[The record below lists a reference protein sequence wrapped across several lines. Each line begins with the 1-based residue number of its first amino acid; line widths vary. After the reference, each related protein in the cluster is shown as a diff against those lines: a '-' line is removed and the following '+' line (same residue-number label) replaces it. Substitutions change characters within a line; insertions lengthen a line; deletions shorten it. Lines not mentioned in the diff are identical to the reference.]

1 MIAPSLPRT
10 TVQIS
15 AQENLRMVVY
25 VLGRP
30 AQGEMIVTLLK
41 DNDEVKFS
49 ILTDCYL
56 SVSRHV
62 RKFANWCRT
71 IGIDHFDAM
80 IFTHPDVDHCTGV
93 CELIKEMDAEHT
105 SMLFIPNQMFSV
117 SEVSEAKIRGPF
129 QKISDEYVKNGRLYL
144 QMRKPSERSVMFE
157 LEFQSPLQDTTI
169 MQFVQ
174 IATDEYYICAH
185 NLHRKPKAS
194 HNDLSL
200 AYSIRY
206 NNQNFLYCA
215 DIPGEYVRLMDNEY
229 LRNVRF
235 VKIPHHGS
243 RRCEQLPARLL
254 ANGHRRVVSATTT
267 FHGKAKRKR
276 LPHDEVLSLYKEMG
290 EVYCT
295 GPNVSVASE
304 YEYGGIRIDCCL
316 SNNEIETTCFGNAYQ
331 YVTS

>member
-1 MIAPSLPRT
+1 MIAASPPLPRT
-10 TVQIS
+10 TLLIS
-15 AQENLRMVVY
+15 SRENLRMVVY

-62 RKFANWCRT
+62 KKFTNWCKT
-71 IGIDHFDAM
+71 IGVNHFDAM
-80 IFTHPDVDHCTGV
+80 IFTHPDIDHCTGI
-93 CELIKEMDAEHT
+93 CDLIEEMDTEHT

-117 SEVSEAKIRGPF
+117 SEISEAKIMNPF
-129 QKISDEYVKNGRLYL
+129 REISDEYDKNGRLYL
-144 QMRKPSERSVMFE
+144 QMRKPLERNIMFE
-157 LEFQSPLQDTTI
+157 LEFLSPLQDGSK

-206 NNQNFLYCA
+206 NGQNFLYCA
-215 DIPGEYVRLMDNEY
+215 DLPGEYVREIDNEY
-229 LRNVRF
+229 LHNVRF

-243 RRCEQLPARLL
+243 RSCAELPSQLL
-254 ANGHRRVVSATTT
+254 ANGHRNVISATTT
-267 FHGKAKRKR
+267 FHGRAKRKR
-276 LPHDEVLSLYKEMG
+276 LPHDEVLCQYKMMG
-290 EVYCT
+290 DVFCT
-295 GPNVSVASE
+295 GPSISMASNQ
-304 YEYGGIRIDCCL
+304 EYGGIKINCFL
-316 SNNEIETTCFGNAYQ
+316 LNNEIETSCFGNAYQ
-331 YVTS
+331 YM